1 MPGPTQTPVKKNPF
15 VLTPDELKANAPR
28 HGTQQPEVNP
38 FILSD
43 EDFQKQ
49 NIKKKDGTT
58 DSGTPSA
65 PTLSPDGAPSTS
77 DINQAQAAFNNKQL
91 TPEAANVLQQ
101 TDHNNDSGLVGL
113 NPEQTK
119 TYIDAHNAPSIS
131 DLTNKTYNILSTSIP
146 TSTDPKI
153 NASRQQL
160 LSAVKNGDQGAITTA
175 KNFINTGIQK
185 QISDIKSEATKYSTP
200 FGGTGTQTIFEP
212 SEAQKN
218 QIAALEKQAS
228 DVTSTL
234 NDYAIN
240 SAANQKEIQT
250 QVRAEVAGVQRGSTP
265 NIAAEDLGKTIE
277 KVNGGL
283 PNPNGNLQYERQ
295 KAGFEALI
303 NNKQLKYNDL
313 YVNGTKTKNQTLL
326 DQAQK
331 EKAEI
336 ETLKSRA
343 NNLIDQFPDV
353 AVTQVA
359 RAIGDEISETHPRNM
374 IISKSDVLESAQR
387 LEKQYPGFMAKYGKQ
402 INTVAQSEGEGLF
415 GMFNEGL
422 VPKGGFTGGLDKGL
436 QDLQYG
442 GASFVAKRLGDT
454 QTGEFAEHMMESP
467 VSRGTK
473 RSGETFTKIVYDV
486 NGQAF
491 KEKSNEDY
499 GKINWNSGPRFAGQS
514 LPGLAEW
521 VLAEEA
527 TGGLVTAALVK
538 GTKALN
544 TVGRGVNAVTNA
556 LIGSEEAGAGFNAI
570 SQTAKQL
577 ENIKRTTGLVGAS
590 YRTGYDANHKL
601 AESLI
606 DDNSSDGEAKKNV
619 FAHLTTLMTA
629 GAFKLVGISPGKF
642 IEGAVT
648 KSIAPDIINA
658 LEDNGFKQLPK
669 NKLQDLMVNT
679 IIPKVKTFAVEQ
691 FKSIGEGGK
700 VAAAQLADTKV
711 KEFISQVIN
720 PEKANATTIDEN
732 IKSFTQQ
739 TLFMGLLG
747 LPKSIVG
754 GITSPTFKDA
764 LYEIGTRAP
773 IYIERINQSIANG
786 DVSTERGNQMIA
798 AAKTMGEEVAK
809 AQFGTTDDGHLMTVG
824 QKRDLAVQQFRKRA
838 AAGYKEAGI
847 EVEQEKVNS
856 DAEDQIKTIKSQ
868 NTQLP
873 LEETE
878 AFQTAVEVDK
888 EGNEIEKPKIINEIH
903 PDGKYRYMKNGRE
916 TITTGTELLAHI
928 PDSEEPIIIKG
939 EGRAAGETTETD
951 NPETDNT
958 EVADK
963 AKKLFLEQVADGT
976 VKTPYKNLL
985 EKDPSQ
991 VDAVIQ
997 ELGHQIEVGG
1007 NESQLLKDGYSQETV
1022 NAIKEA
1028 TGNTEPEF
1036 ELPPV
1041 EEEKPTEVTP
1051 EKLTDLRTPEESTKL
1066 IDQELDKKAGR
1077 KLVSVGNER
1086 VRAEDEV
1093 SRLKKKHSDLEK
1105 IINGC
1110 L

>member
-1 MPGPTQTPVKKNPF
+1 MPGPTQQPPVKKNRFILDDNDLKTATKSVHTEQPKANPF
-15 VLTPDELKANAPR
+15 V
-28 HGTQQPEVNP
+28 
-38 FILSD
+38 LSD
-43 EDFQKQ
+43 EDLQ
-49 NIKKKDGTT
+49 NVKKKDGTI
-58 DSGTPSA
+58 DSGTTSA
-65 PTLSPDGAPSTS
+65 PTSLPDAAPSTN

-91 TPEAANVLQQ
+91 TPEAASILQQ

-131 DLTNKTYNILSTSIP
+131 DLTNKTYNILAASIP

-153 NASRQQL
+153 NTSRQQL

-185 QISDIKSEATKYSTP
+185 QISDIKNEATKYSTP

-212 SEAQKN
+212 SETQKQ

-228 DVTSTL
+228 DVTGTL
-234 NDYAIN
+234 NEYAIN
-240 SAANQKEIQT
+240 AAANQKEVQT
-250 QVRAEVAGVQRGSTP
+250 QVKAEVAGSQRGSTP

-283 PNPNGNLQYERQ
+283 PNPNGNIQYERQ

-303 NNKQLKYNDL
+303 NNKQLKINDL
-313 YVNGTKTKNQTLL
+313 TTNGLKSKNQALL
-326 DQAQK
+326 QEADKQ
-331 EKAEI
+331 KAELA
-336 ETLKSRA
+336 TLKSRA
-343 NNLIDQFPDV
+343 DNLINQFPDV

-359 RAIGDEISETHPRNM
+359 RAIGDEIAETHPRNM
-374 IISKSDVLESAQR
+374 VISKSDVLESAQR
-387 LEKQYPGFMAKYGKQ
+387 IESKYPGFLSKYGKQ
-402 INTVAQSEGEGLF
+402 ISSVAESEGEGLF
-415 GMFNEGL
+415 GMFKEGL
-422 VPKGGFTGGLDKGL
+422 VPKGGFTGGFNTGANELM
-436 QDLQYG
+436 YG
-442 GASFVAKRLGDT
+442 AGGFVAKALGDT
-454 QTGEFAEHMMESP
+454 DTQEFAEKMSQSP

-473 RSGETFTKIVYDV
+473 GSGETPTKVVYDN

-491 KEKSNEDY
+491 KEKPNEDY
-499 GKINWNSGPRFAGQS
+499 GKINWNSGPRYAGQS

-521 VLAEEA
+521 VVAEEA
-527 TGGLVTAALVK
+527 TAGLATAGLVGT
-538 GTKALN
+538 TKALN
-544 TVGRGVNAVTNA
+544 TVGRGVNSFTNA
-556 LIGSEEAGAGFNAI
+556 IIGSEEANAGFNAI
-570 SQTAKQL
+570 SQTTKQL
-577 ENIKRTTGLVGAS
+577 ENFKRTTGLIGAS
-590 YRTGYDANHKL
+590 YITSFDANHKL

-606 DDNSSDGEAKKNV
+606 DDNSSEGEAKKNALANM
-619 FAHLTTLMTA
+619 FTLMTA
-629 GAFKLVGISPGKF
+629 GAFKLVGYSPSKF
-642 IEGAVT
+642 AENAIT
-648 KSIAPDIINA
+648 KAIAPDILNA

-669 NKLQDLMVNT
+669 NKVEDLMKNIV
-679 IIPKVKTFAVEQ
+679 IPKAKTFAVEAA
-691 FKSIGEGGK
+691 KSIGEGTK
-700 VAAAQLADTKV
+700 VASAQLADTKV
-711 KEFISQVIN
+711 KEFVSQVIN
-720 PEKANATTIDEN
+720 PEKANATSIDEN

-739 TLFMGLLG
+739 ALFMGLIG

-773 IYIERINQSIANG
+773 QYIERINESIANG
-786 DVSTERGNQMIA
+786 DISPERGNQMIA

-847 EVEQEKVNS
+847 DIEQEKVNS
-856 DAEDQIKTIKSQ
+856 DAEDQIKNIKSQ

-928 PDSEEPIIIKG
+928 PDSEEPIIIRG
-939 EGRAAGETTETD
+939 EGKAAGETI
-951 NPETDNT
+951 PETDNT

-1036 ELPPV
+1036 ELPKV

-1051 EKLTDLRTPEESTKL
+1051 EKLSDLRTAEDSNKL

-1077 KLVSVGNER
+1077 KLVSIGNER
-1086 VRAEDEV
+1086 VRAEDAV